1 MFYLF
6 IWFIWLKSFPLSCKS
21 FGSGSQ
27 IAAADQKVP
36 FLSLWAAVALFPP
49 HYFSYH
55 PCKDVFFVG
64 KCRKTHCSLSLKTKD
79 QRCFTSRVSRHQLV
93 YIRVKPLLVTARL
106 GALHDVFG
114 LTSVSCLPLIGPV
127 RAMEPWLTWVDCL
140 GWQPNHLAPS
150 QTPAGPKLRQHNR
163 WALKGPTTSALLQE
177 DEEEDEG
184 GAGGGVKE
192 TGTNSS
198 HLLILRK

>member
-1 MFYLF
+1 
-6 IWFIWLKSFPLSCKS
+6 
-21 FGSGSQ
+21 
-27 IAAADQKVP
+27 
-36 FLSLWAAVALFPP
+36 
-49 HYFSYH
+49 
-55 PCKDVFFVG
+55 
-64 KCRKTHCSLSLKTKD
+64 
-79 QRCFTSRVSRHQLV
+79 
-93 YIRVKPLLVTARL
+93 
-106 GALHDVFG
+106 
-114 LTSVSCLPLIGPV
+114 
-127 RAMEPWLTWVDCL
+127 MEPWLTWVDCL